1 MFAPIARERVS
12 DPRSDPSIPCRAR
25 DLAQLA
31 PSQKKT
37 AEAAERT
44 TTAEKEERASS
55 SFVPAAEEEEDSFV
69 LPCHCCRHRGSAR
82 SLSRVARGAGPTLRR
97 FMPHVL
103 LLALFLTKSKNLS
116 T

>member
-37 AEAAERT
+37 AEAAKRT
-44 TTAEKEERASS
+44 TAAEKEEMASS
-55 SFVPAAEEEEDSFV
+55 AFVPAAEEEDSFV

-82 SLSRVARGAGPTLRR
+82 SSSRVARGAGPTRLRR

>member
-1 MFAPIARERVS
+1 MYAPIAREHVS

-55 SFVPAAEEEEDSFV
+55 SFVPAAEE
-69 LPCHCCRHRGSAR
+69 
-82 SLSRVARGAGPTLRR
+82 
-97 FMPHVL
+97 
-103 LLALFLTKSKNLS
+103 
-116 T
+116 